1 MDNDDKVK
9 KESKE
14 ISSPSTQLK
23 AKDFIP
29 QTEVHKDVRMFLD
42 SELASIYQQTKLQ
55 SYNLEKEYSETRKHK
70 SPLPWV
76 ILGLCFAVVLATVVV
91 MTTVIN
97 TKDKNITVEMN
108 VFDDLNLKD
117 LLDSVS
123 KIQANYDNA
132 QNQRSA
138 LISNREA
145 ELRNAES
152 KREQDIFV
160 IKSMK
165 LSAKDEKARISQ
177 VESEYNLSMQTIQS
191 NYETKMT
198 EIEVKIEEYAAQLAK
213 YDSSKVQA
221 AQEQERLL
229 NSERRVQ
236 ELERRKLSQQY
247 EAQIAELERTIE
259 ALRNENN
266 ESVYKSVSSVS
277 SKYQAEIN
285 GLDPIIEDAEAEEII
300 TQFRNSKSIDFSSAV
315 RGPST
320 NDETI
325 SSSFDEYQSSYDD
338 FNYLYSIISSL
349 PQKNTI
355 PLYVAASKNLVNK
368 MGETFSKTTLSLED
382 DKVMLS
388 GKVNSLEGKVNKLND
403 NYSNLT
409 DEYNSLTDEYNNLTD
424 EYNSLS
430 DEITRIQEEYA
441 DELQQRQVK
450 FEQEKEDMQ
459 NEFEKSQEAQK
470 TEFERCIAGIITS
483 AKAQAAVISAE
494 NKNNIRVYV
503 LPSIAPLI
511 SGAGVPAEIKAAKS
525 IKGSIVKDSEN
536 YFRFV
541 PASDKNGQ
549 TIDFDFSTV
558 NPGLIVKLTIKK

>member
-1 MDNDDKVK
+1 MDNDDKIK

-14 ISSPSTQLK
+14 LTSPSTQLT

-55 SYNLEKEYSETRKHK
+55 SYNLEKEYSETKKHK
-70 SPLPWV
+70 SPLPWI

-97 TKDKNITVEMN
+97 TKDRNITVEMN

-123 KIQANYDNA
+123 KIQTNYDNA
-132 QNQRSA
+132 KSQRAS
-138 LISNREA
+138 LISNRESD
-145 ELRNAES
+145 LKNAES

-165 LSAKDEKARISQ
+165 LSAKEERAKINQ
-177 VESEYNLSMQTIQS
+177 VENEYNLTMQNIQS
-191 NYETKMT
+191 NYEAKMSAVEA
-198 EIEVKIEEYAAQLAK
+198 EIKEYEEQLAK

-247 EAQIAELERTIE
+247 ERQIAELEQTIE
-259 ALRNENN
+259 SLRNENN
-266 ESVYKSVSSVS
+266 ESVFKSVSSVS

-285 GLDPIIEDAEAEEII
+285 GLDPVIVDAEAEEIVSG
-300 TQFRNSKSIDFSSAV
+300 FRDSKSRDFSTSEGSSDDGRLSSAF
-315 RGPST
+315 
-320 NDETI
+320 E
-325 SSSFDEYQSSYDD
+325 EYQSSYDD

-368 MGETFSKTTLSLED
+368 MGETFSKTTLALEEDKVSLAGQVNLLENKVDKLNENYNSLED
-382 DKVMLS
+382 DYNL
-388 GKVNSLEGKVNKLND
+388 
-403 NYSNLT
+403 LT
-409 DEYNSLTDEYNNLTD
+409 DDYNNLTD
-424 EYNSLS
+424 EYNGLS
-430 DEITRIQEEYA
+430 DEFARSQEEHDKEIKEQQENFNIDITRMGLLYF
-441 DELQQRQVK
+441 LKKRRYTRT
-450 FEQEKEDMQ
+450 
-459 NEFEKSQEAQK
+459 K
-470 TEFERCIAGIITS
+470 TIT
-483 AKAQAAVISAE
+483 QATGPLAPNDS
-494 NKNNIRVYV
+494 KNREPNI
-503 LPSIAPLI
+503 
-511 SGAGVPAEIKAAKS
+511 
-525 IKGSIVKDSEN
+525 
-536 YFRFV
+536 
-541 PASDKNGQ
+541 DK
-549 TIDFDFSTV
+549 IR
-558 NPGLIVKLTIKK
+558 LK

>member
-1 MDNDDKVK
+1 MDNDDKIK

-14 ISSPSTQLK
+14 LTSTSTQLT

-55 SYNLEKEYSETRKHK
+55 SYNLEKEYSETKKHK
-70 SPLPWV
+70 SPLPWI

-97 TKDKNITVEMN
+97 TKDRNITVEMN

-123 KIQANYDNA
+123 KIQTNYDNA
-132 QNQRSA
+132 KSQRAS
-138 LISNREA
+138 LISSRESD
-145 ELRNAES
+145 LKNAES

-165 LSAKDEKARISQ
+165 LSAKEERAKINQ
-177 VESEYNLSMQTIQS
+177 VENEYNLTMQNIQS
-191 NYETKMT
+191 NYEAKMSAVEA
-198 EIEVKIEEYAAQLAK
+198 EIKEYEEQLAK

-247 EAQIAELERTIE
+247 ESQIAELEQTIE
-259 ALRNENN
+259 SLRNENN
-266 ESVYKSVSSVS
+266 ESVFKSVSSVS

-285 GLDPIIEDAEAEEII
+285 GLDPVIVDAEAEEIVSG
-300 TQFRNSKSIDFSSAV
+300 FRDSKSRDFSTSEGSSDDGRLSSAF
-315 RGPST
+315 
-320 NDETI
+320 E
-325 SSSFDEYQSSYDD
+325 EYQSSYDD

-368 MGETFSKTTLSLED
+368 MGETFSKTTLALEEDKVSLAGQVNLLENKVDKLNANYNSLED
-382 DKVMLS
+382 DYNL
-388 GKVNSLEGKVNKLND
+388 
-403 NYSNLT
+403 LT
-409 DEYNSLTDEYNNLTD
+409 DDYNNLTD
-424 EYNSLS
+424 EYNGLS
-430 DEITRIQEEYA
+430 DEFARSQEEH
-441 DELQQRQVK
+441 DKEIKEQQEN
-450 FEQEKEDMQ
+450 FNQEKTALQ
-459 NEFEKSQEAQK
+459 NEFDKANAAQK
-470 TEFERCIAGIITS
+470 AEFEKCLAGVITA
-483 AKAQAAVISAE
+483 AKAQAAVVTADSKE
-494 NKNNIRVYV
+494 NIRIYV
-503 LPSIAPLI
+503 LPALASYVTK
-511 SGAGVPAEIKAAKS
+511 SGVPAEIKAAKS
-525 IKGSIVKDSEN
+525 IKGSIVKDSDE

-549 TIDFDFSTV
+549 PIDFDFSTV
-558 NPGLIVKLTIKK
+558 SPGLIVKLTIKK

>member
-1 MDNDDKVK
+1 MDNDDKVE

-177 VESEYNLSMQTIQS
+177 VESEYNLSMQNIQS
-191 NYETKMT
+191 NYEAKMSAVEA
-198 EIEVKIEEYAAQLAK
+198 EIKEYEEQLAK

-247 EAQIAELERTIE
+247 ETQIAELERTIE

-315 RGPST
+315 RGSST
-320 NDETI
+320 NDEKI
-325 SSSFDEYQSSYDD
+325 SSSFNEYQSSYDD

-409 DEYNSLTDEYNNLTD
+409 DEYNSLTDEYNNLID

-450 FEQEKEDMQ
+450 FEQEKEDMR
-459 NEFEKSQEAQK
+459 NGFEK
-470 TEFERCIAGIITS
+470 CIAGIITS

-494 NKNNIRVYV
+494 NKNNIRIYV

-558 NPGLIVKLTIKK
+558 SPGLIVKLTIKK

>member
-1 MDNDDKVK
+1 MDNDDKIK

-14 ISSPSTQLK
+14 LASSSTQLT

-76 ILGLCFAVVLATVVV
+76 ILGLCFAVVLATVVI

-117 LLDSVS
+117 LLDSIS

-132 QNQRSA
+132 KNQRSA

-165 LSAKDEKARISQ
+165 LSAKEEKSRINQ
-177 VESEYNLSMQTIQS
+177 VENDYNLALQNIQ
-191 NYETKMT
+191 NNFETKMT
-198 EIEVKIEEYAAQLAK
+198 EIETEIEEYEAQLAK

-221 AQEQERLL
+221 AQEQEKLL

-247 EAQIAELERTIE
+247 EAQIAELEQTIE

-285 GLDPIIEDAEAEEII
+285 GLDPIIVDEEAEEII
-300 TQFRNSKSIDFSSAV
+300 TKFRDSKSIDFSSSA

-320 NDETI
+320 DDETI

-338 FNYLYSIISSL
+338 FN
-349 PQKNTI
+349 
-355 PLYVAASKNLVNK
+355 
-368 MGETFSKTTLSLED
+368 
-382 DKVMLS
+382 
-388 GKVNSLEGKVNKLND
+388 
-403 NYSNLT
+403 
-409 DEYNSLTDEYNNLTD
+409 
-424 EYNSLS
+424 
-430 DEITRIQEEYA
+430 
-441 DELQQRQVK
+441 
-450 FEQEKEDMQ
+450 
-459 NEFEKSQEAQK
+459 
-470 TEFERCIAGIITS
+470 
-483 AKAQAAVISAE
+483 
-494 NKNNIRVYV
+494 
-503 LPSIAPLI
+503 
-511 SGAGVPAEIKAAKS
+511 
-525 IKGSIVKDSEN
+525 
-536 YFRFV
+536 
-541 PASDKNGQ
+541 
-549 TIDFDFSTV
+549 
-558 NPGLIVKLTIKK
+558 

>member
-1 MDNDDKVK
+1 MDNDDKIK

-14 ISSPSTQLK
+14 LASSSTQLT

-76 ILGLCFAVVLATVVV
+76 ILGLCFAVVLATVVI

-117 LLDSVS
+117 LLDSIS

-132 QNQRSA
+132 KNQRSA

-165 LSAKDEKARISQ
+165 LSAKEEKSRINQ
-177 VESEYNLSMQTIQS
+177 VENDYNLALQNIQ
-191 NYETKMT
+191 NNFETKMT
-198 EIEVKIEEYAAQLAK
+198 EIETEIEEYEAQLAK

-221 AQEQERLL
+221 AQEQEKLL

-247 EAQIAELERTIE
+247 EAQIAELEQTIE

-285 GLDPIIEDAEAEEII
+285 GLDPIIVDEEAEEII
-300 TQFRNSKSIDFSSAV
+300 TKFRDSKSIDFSSSA

-320 NDETI
+320 DDETI

-349 PQKNTI
+349 PQKNSI

-388 GKVNSLEGKVNKLND
+388 GKVNSLEGKVDKLND

-409 DEYNSLTDEYNNLTD
+409 DEYNSLTDEYNSLTD
-424 EYNSLS
+424 EYNTL
-430 DEITRIQEEYA
+430 A
-441 DELQQRQVK
+441 DEMTNLQEQHQSELVK
-450 FEQEKEDMQ
+450 LEQEKKEMQ
-459 NEFEKSQEAQK
+459 ADFEKTQAAQKKEFEK
-470 TEFERCIAGIITS
+470 CLAGIITS

-494 NKNNIRVYV
+494 SKNNIRIYV
-503 LPSIAPLI
+503 LPSIASLV
-511 SGAGVPAEIKAAKS
+511 SASGVPAEIKAAKS
-525 IKGSIVKDSEN
+525 IKGSIVKDSDE

-549 TIDFDFSTV
+549 PLDFDFSTV
-558 NPGLIVKLTIKK
+558 TSGLIVKLTIKK

>member
-1 MDNDDKVK
+1 MDNDDKIK

-14 ISSPSTQLK
+14 LASSSTQLT

-76 ILGLCFAVVLATVVV
+76 ILGLCFAVVLATVVI

-117 LLDSVS
+117 LLDSIS

-132 QNQRSA
+132 KNQRSA

-165 LSAKDEKARISQ
+165 LSAKEEKSRINQ
-177 VESEYNLSMQTIQS
+177 VENDYNLALQNIQ
-191 NYETKMT
+191 NNFETKMT
-198 EIEVKIEEYAAQLAK
+198 EIETEIEEYEAQLAK

-221 AQEQERLL
+221 AQEQEKLL

-247 EAQIAELERTIE
+247 EAQIAELEQTIE

-285 GLDPIIEDAEAEEII
+285 GLDPIIVDEEAEEII
-300 TQFRNSKSIDFSSAV
+300 TKFRDSKSIDFSSSA

-320 NDETI
+320 DDETI

-349 PQKNTI
+349 PQKNSI

-388 GKVNSLEGKVNKLND
+388 GKVNSLEGKVDKLND

-424 EYNSLS
+424 EYNTL
-430 DEITRIQEEYA
+430 A
-441 DELQQRQVK
+441 DEMTNLQEQHQSELVK
-450 FEQEKEDMQ
+450 LEQEKKEMQ
-459 NEFEKSQEAQK
+459 ADFEKAQAAQKKEFEK
-470 TEFERCIAGIITS
+470 CLAGIITS

-494 NKNNIRVYV
+494 SKNNIRIYV
-503 LPSIAPLI
+503 LPSIASLV
-511 SGAGVPAEIKAAKS
+511 SASGVPAEIKAAKS
-525 IKGSIVKDSEN
+525 IKGSIVKDSDE

-549 TIDFDFSTV
+549 PVDFDFSTV
-558 NPGLIVKLTIKK
+558 TSGLIVKLTIKK